1 MKEWLWKVGMS
12 GGGRVFGFALVMA
25 LFSDFSLLIPSA
37 IFCETLL
44 AIFVGFFW
52 EGCDA
57 Q

>member
-1 MKEWLWKVGMS
+1 MKEWFRKVTMS
-12 GGGRVFGFALVMA
+12 GGGRVFGFALGMT

-52 EGCDA
+52 EGGDA